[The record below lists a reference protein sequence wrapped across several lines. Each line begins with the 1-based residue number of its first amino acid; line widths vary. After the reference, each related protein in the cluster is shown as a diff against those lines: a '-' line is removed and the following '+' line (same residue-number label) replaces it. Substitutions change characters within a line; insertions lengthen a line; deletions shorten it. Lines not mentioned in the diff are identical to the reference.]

1 MVIKHII
8 SGYFVKLI
16 TGLDDS
22 MVHIPIVANLTKTKI
37 GRIAFA
43 LGIFLAITIAI
54 IISFLFAEIL
64 TLLPFYKY
72 ISATLIFLLAIT
84 IYFDLLVHKPK
95 QKIEEN
101 LKTKR
106 TPTKALQETEK
117 QPGIIKK
124 IKKISLKR
132 FLKLVG
138 IGFITAIATVI
149 DDTIAYSSLFLK
161 TGTIPVFVILG
172 IYLATITQLIAII
185 YFSKKITKIP
195 WKKEVTTIG
204 LIILGVLILLGIF

>member
-1 MVIKHII
+1 
-8 SGYFVKLI
+8 
-16 TGLDDS
+16 